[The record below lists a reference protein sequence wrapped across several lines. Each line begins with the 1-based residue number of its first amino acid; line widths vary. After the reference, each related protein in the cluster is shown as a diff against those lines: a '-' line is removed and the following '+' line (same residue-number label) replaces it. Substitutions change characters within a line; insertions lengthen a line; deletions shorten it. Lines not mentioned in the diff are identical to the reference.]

1 MINGGVLS
9 PLLFCIYIDNLLESL
24 QEMELCVKIGKVSID
39 VLAYADD
46 ILIITHTKLNM
57 QLMLNK
63 LSELGE
69 ELEIKFNPNKS
80 VYMVFNPIA
89 YRTKNELKE
98 DSWNGNLLLAGK
110 KIDEVN
116 VIKYLGAEIG
126 NNNNKVHLKKR
137 KSAVIGAVAKLFSS
151 GIA

>member
-69 ELEIKFNPNKS
+69 ELEIKFNPN
-80 VYMVFNPIA
+80 
-89 YRTKNELKE
+89 T
-98 DSWNGNLLLAGK
+98 
-110 KIDEVN
+110 
-116 VIKYLGAEIG
+116 
-126 NNNNKVHLKKR
+126 
-137 KSAVIGAVAKLFSS
+137 
-151 GIA
+151 

>member
-24 QEMELCVKIGKVSID
+24 QEMELGVKIGKVSID

-80 VYMVFNPIA
+80 VYIVFNPIA

-98 DSWNGNLLLAGK
+98 DLWNGNLLLAGK
-110 KIDEVN
+110 KID
-116 VIKYLGAEIG
+116 
-126 NNNNKVHLKKR
+126 
-137 KSAVIGAVAKLFSS
+137 
-151 GIA
+151 